1 MAWFINCAFCSKK
14 IYILMWNGVTYFIG
28 VYITKN
34 NGTLHVHLEIQK
46 FEILVWKNISLICF
60 STFQVRFRI
69 SKRPCIVRFYM
80 YINRASDISQK
91 KKQNFAGFSGTN
103 SQKNRPISQGK
114 SQNSRK
120 NLPISRD
127 FHGRK
132 VKIHWKIVQFRGIL
146 SEKKSNFEGFRVKF
160 LEKSAD
166 FTGNFGRKLR

>member
-69 SKRPCIVRFYM
+69 SKWPCIVRFYM
-80 YINRASDISQK
+80 YVNRASDISRK
-91 KKQNFAGFSGTN
+91 KKQNFAGFSGAN
-103 SQKNRPISQGK
+103 SRKNRPIS
-114 SQNSRK
+114 
-120 NLPISRD
+120 RD
-127 FHGRK
+127 FRGEK
-132 VKIHWKIVQFRGIL
+132 VKIRGKIGRFRGIL
-146 SEKKSNFEGFRVKF
+146 A
-160 LEKSAD
+160 EKSHFSKD
-166 FTGNFGRKLR
+166 FQGQIVRKIGRFHGKFRGETSLRNNQ